1 MFGEGKKRAMTFN
14 LIYCGFIII
23 GSVMNVASVI
33 EITDAMM
40 VAMCVPNV
48 IVLYILCPEIK
59 QDLID
64 YCRRKNLPKV
74 FG

>member
-14 LIYCGFIII
+14 LIYCGFIVI

-40 VAMCVPNV
+40 IAMCIPNV
-48 IVLYILCPEIK
+48 IVLYILCKEVRE
-59 QDLID
+59 DLIA
-64 YCRRKNLPKV
+64 YCRRLHLPKV
-74 FG
+74 F